1 MANFLAGNKSRP
13 DESPPRVQA
22 LPKHLR
28 QFQSYDAM
36 MLTAGHR
43 QNVSSVSTSQDS
55 PTKSPAL
62 VDVTLGYRERVQ
74 VANSGLD
81 LSPVW
86 QCCLS
91 FLAEPR
97 MTETKRMYLL
107 LLFELVRKGNL
118 DIIKLLFC
126 SLMRNEPK
134 SVKVS
139 VTAKDFLGRFSSATQ
154 SRVNSLTTADKY
166 ARAVWDFTRSDNIQ
180 AEDLFQIVPIE
191 EATESAVI
199 SESLSSAD
207 IPDDEDAYTTP
218 EKRRHER
225 TGTTIYHEEPENPH
239 PANDLRC
246 ARAAFH
252 PGNLL
257 ESLIKALDSALTEDV
272 EDTELVMVRTR
283 VGDCGRTLQVPVC
296 GFKCAYAVF
305 VPAGSVPGVYMS
317 RTYLDDSPKAGR

>member
-1 MANFLAGNKSRP
+1 
-13 DESPPRVQA
+13 
-22 LPKHLR
+22 
-28 QFQSYDAM
+28 

-43 QNVSSVSTSQDS
+43 QNVSSISTSQDS

-74 VANSGLD
+74 VANSALD

-86 QCCLS
+86 QSCLS

-107 LLFELVRKGNL
+107 LLFELVRKGSL

-134 SVKVS
+134 SVKVT
-139 VTAKDFLGRFSSATQ
+139 VTVNNFLDRFSQGTQ
-154 SRVNSLTTADKY
+154 SRVKTLTTADKY

-191 EATESAVI
+191 ETSESAVI

-207 IPDDEDAYTTP
+207 IPDDEDAYSTP
-218 EKRRHER
+218 ERRHHER
-225 TGTTIYHEEPENPH
+225 TGTTIYHEEPENLH
-239 PANDLRC
+239 PANELRC

-257 ESLIKALDSALTEDV
+257 ESLIKSLDCTLTEDV
-272 EDTELVMVRTR
+272 EDTELVMVRTK
-283 VGDCGRTLQVPVC
+283 VGNCGRTLQVSVC
-296 GFKCAYAVF
+296 GFKCACTVF
-305 VPAGSVPGVYMS
+305 LPVGPVPGVYLS
-317 RTYLDDSPKAGR
+317 RTYIDDCIKAGR